1 VLEEDRECRD
11 RGVEGVP
18 FFVFNRR
25 FAVSGAQ
32 EPEVLLRAID
42 RAAREPAPVQ

>member
-1 VLEEDRECRD
+1 MARD
-11 RGVEGVP
+11 LGVQGVP

-32 EPEVLLRAID
+32 EPAVLLRAIETVS
-42 RAAREPAPVQ
+42 RGESVAAERL